1 MAPNV
6 PRCTPTDADL
16 LDRTGI
22 ITASLPAQ
30 RQVETALDDHPECVA
45 PHGVHRSRF
54 AGVTVA
60 FLMLIVAVSAVVDRG
75 IPAPSGVAVGE
86 QRQPTVVSVP
96 ATTPPRAPSTTRS
109 EPRRPEP
116 TPKPPPQAPPP
127 KQETTEPPA
136 QPVVV
141 TPEPVT
147 PTRPELRRPEP
158 DVRPDTDFAERVR
171 DLIGPALDRYEH
183 ERFGYLTQADPRTYG
198 DLLTYSQRWR
208 ELFSTR
214 DW

>member
-30 RQVETALDDHPECVA
+30 RQVETALDDHPEAVA

-60 FLMLIVAVSAVVDRG
+60 FLMLIVAVSAVVDRD
-75 IPAPSGVAVGE
+75 IPTPSGVAVGE

-109 EPRRPEP
+109 EPRRPTPPP
-116 TPKPPPQAPPP
+116 TPKPQAPPP
-127 KQETTEPPA
+127 RQESIEPPV
-136 QPVVV
+136 QPVV
-141 TPEPVT
+141 TPKPAT
-147 PTRPELRRPEP
+147 PTQPEIERPKP
-158 DVRPDTDFAERVR
+158 DVRPGSDFAERVR

-183 ERFGYLTQADPRTYG
+183 ERFGYLAQADPRSYG

-208 ELFSTR
+208 ELFSIR